1 MGIRVPGLMFPVLSV
16 IVFVTLS
23 YTAEPPDTLWMSTF
37 GGDSNDYGW
46 AVTETSDGNFV
57 MVGNTWSYGAGSS
70 DIWFV
75 KVDANG
81 EEQWHKTLGGT
92 MNENGYSIDETSDG
106 GFIILGSTFGE
117 NYSDFWLVRT
127 DSEGNEIWDR
137 NFGGYDL
144 DKGYCVQQTSDGGF
158 VMTGHTTSFGAGDF
172 KMAVIKTDA
181 DGDIIW
187 DKLLGGPGIDGGVCI
202 RQTEDGNLIVLGDTS
217 SFGTGNDDL
226 WLVRLV
232 Y

>member
-57 MVGNTWSYGAGSS
+57 MVGNTWSYGAG
-70 DIWFV
+70 
-75 KVDANG
+75 DA
-81 EEQWHKTLGGT
+81 
-92 MNENGYSIDETSDG
+92 
-106 GFIILGSTFGE
+106 
-117 NYSDFWLVRT
+117 DFWL
-127 DSEGNEIWDR
+127 
-137 NFGGYDL
+137 
-144 DKGYCVQQTSDGGF
+144 
-158 VMTGHTTSFGAGDF
+158 
-172 KMAVIKTDA
+172 IKTDA

-217 SFGTGNDDL
+217 SFGTGNSDL